1 MMHEIEITINELRI
15 LRVKLNRIR
24 CLNAQDMRLLR
35 LQYKEMRDV
44 NDQIDILVMNINRA
58 IDTYFASVKE

>member
-35 LQYKEMRDV
+35 LQYKEMRDE

>member
-1 MMHEIEITINELRI
+1 MHEIEITINELRI

-35 LQYKEMRDV
+35 LQYKEMRDE